1 MSGSCGTQNYSMGH
15 YAMPW
20 AYSLLASDEHQ
31 RGNVRTDLKRDKKKL
46 KSKPKGQDNELLIEA
61 SLKISDSLTENTRK
75 ISETR
80 GFWTIWRNSRR
91 RGGGTWRAGK
101 A

>member
-1 MSGSCGTQNYSMGH
+1 MFQRQSACTILLRERKRGSLIKLDPPMSGSCGTKDYSMGH

-46 KSKPKGQDNELLIEA
+46 KSKPKGQDNELHRRLIEA
-61 SLKISDSLTENTRK
+61 K
-75 ISETR
+75 
-80 GFWTIWRNSRR
+80 
-91 RGGGTWRAGK
+91 
-101 A
+101 